1 MTEVILCDINLELEK
16 SKVKIF
22 FRKIILHY
30 FLINIKVLEYPLKC
44 SAPHLI
50 WRQDSILLK
59 REKDEKLKRKETPTR
74 IYKWKGEKDGGADS

>member
-1 MTEVILCDINLELEK
+1 MTEVILCDINLQLEK

-50 WRQDSILLK
+50 
-59 REKDEKLKRKETPTR
+59 
-74 IYKWKGEKDGGADS
+74 